1 MLQPGEK
8 VLVAVS
14 GGADSMALLQGLW
27 EVREDFHPSLA
38 VAHLDHGLRA
48 GGEEETC
55 FVRDAAAKLGVP
67 FFHQKVSVRARQ
79 KERGLTIQEAARDLR
94 YDFLRETA
102 RKNEA
107 SKVALGHSADD
118 QAETILMRL
127 LRGSGTRGL
136 SGIPPAREGIF
147 IRPLIDVWREEI
159 ESFLKQR
166 RVDYL
171 DDPSNQSRQYLRNR
185 VRHELLPLLRS
196 YNPRIHRVLVQMAH
210 LFRAEEGF
218 WQELVRETF
227 PRLVQAREK
236 DRLSLDVSSLASEP
250 FPLRLRCF
258 RQAIE
263 EVQGNLRRVHL
274 PHILAIE
281 SLLQNREPNKA
292 IRLPQDLSVIR
303 AYRSLHFYRAEKE
316 AVPFEHAVSGPGTVE
331 IPEIGRKIHFEL
343 GSREGRISLPE
354 STEVALLDFDHL
366 EFPLTLRSFRPG
378 DRIQPLGMEG
388 GKKLK
393 KLFIDCRIPVPLRKR
408 IPLLYREDRLLWVAG
423 VRIDHRVRVK
433 PGTRRVLRVELC

>member
-1 MLQPGEK
+1 
-8 VLVAVS
+8 
-14 GGADSMALLQGLW
+14 
-27 EVREDFHPSLA
+27 
-38 VAHLDHGLRA
+38 
-48 GGEEETC
+48 
-55 FVRDAAAKLGVP
+55 
-67 FFHQKVSVRARQ
+67 
-79 KERGLTIQEAARDLR
+79 
-94 YDFLRETA
+94 
-102 RKNEA
+102 
-107 SKVALGHSADD
+107 
-118 QAETILMRL
+118 
-127 LRGSGTRGL
+127 
-136 SGIPPAREGIF
+136 
-147 IRPLIDVWREEI
+147 
-159 ESFLKQR
+159 
-166 RVDYL
+166 
-171 DDPSNQSRQYLRNR
+171 
-185 VRHELLPLLRS
+185 
-196 YNPRIHRVLVQMAH
+196 
-210 LFRAEEGF
+210 
-218 WQELVRETF
+218 
-227 PRLVQAREK
+227 
-236 DRLSLDVSSLASEP
+236 
-250 FPLRLRCF
+250 
-258 RQAIE
+258 
-263 EVQGNLRRVHL
+263 L